1 MLLFQGFF
9 RRTVR
14 QKVEYKPCENPKG
27 CLIMRIS
34 RNRCQ
39 YCRLQKCLSVGMSH
53 EGMLMVEDIDS
64 INFVNNIL
72 QVYTKLQV
80 QVVQTP
86 ELFVSGDVSW
96 RYVYV
101 VYNLIWGYHS
111 INFVTYENTDGCLMI
126 RISRNRCQYCRLQKC
141 LSVGMS
147 HEGMIMVKAIDSI
160 NFVKHIL
167 QVCTKM

>member
-1 MLLFQGFF
+1 M
-9 RRTVR
+9 
-14 QKVEYKPCENPKG
+14 EYKPCENPKG

-86 ELFVSGDVSW
+86 ELFVSGDVS
-96 RYVYV
+96 
-101 VYNLIWGYHS
+101 
-111 INFVTYENTDGCLMI
+111 
-126 RISRNRCQYCRLQKC
+126 
-141 LSVGMS
+141 
-147 HEGMIMVKAIDSI
+147 
-160 NFVKHIL
+160 
-167 QVCTKM
+167 